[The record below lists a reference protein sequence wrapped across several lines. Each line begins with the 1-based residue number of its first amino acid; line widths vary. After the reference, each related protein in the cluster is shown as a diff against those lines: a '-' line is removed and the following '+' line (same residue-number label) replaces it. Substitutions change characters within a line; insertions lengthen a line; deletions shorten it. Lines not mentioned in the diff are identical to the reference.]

1 LIKLSSQGRSL
12 EDFDLLLNVCSGN
25 NRKAKGKAKA
35 RGRKNIGG
43 KEVTKRFIYQY
54 KNNDKKPETL
64 DIGYRKEYITPHI
77 LIIIINANA
86 EKIRAERDKRGRE
99 MRKIGR
105 KRGREKKMEGMKKE
119 LELFI
124 SEKIEKFIF
133 PLSFNVY
140 LCFKSR

>member
-1 LIKLSSQGRSL
+1 LSR
-12 EDFDLLLNVCSGN
+12 C
-25 NRKAKGKAKA
+25 RGKRRGVKA
-35 RGRKNIGG
+35 RARK
-43 KEVTKRFIYQY
+43 R
-54 KNNDKKPETL
+54 
-64 DIGYRKEYITPHI
+64 
-77 LIIIINANA
+77 
-86 EKIRAERDKRGRE
+86 ERDKRGGE